1 MKKILSLL
9 FIFTTISVSS
19 QIYDPV
25 SWEFSQK
32 QISESEVEIKFKAE
46 IEEHWHMYSQYVDDE
61 IIATKFTFFYERD
74 TIVLKPSE
82 GKSNNTSTPEF
93 IKDVDFGPVRS
104 K

>member
-9 FIFTTISVSS
+9 FTFTTISVSS

-46 IEEHWHMYSQYVDDE
+46 IEEHWHMYSQFVEDE
-61 IIATKFTFFYERD
+61 MIATKFTFFYDGD
-74 TIVLKPSE
+74 TIVSKLVE
-82 GKSNNTSTPEF
+82 GKSIEQYEPLWEMTLRYFEYNA
-93 IKDVDFGPVRS
+93 
-104 K
+104 